1 MFTQF
6 KEVRNLK
13 ISEGNMNEISFEGIV
28 HDTLL
33 NKDKNVK
40 IHIPKAFLNAKIIQ
54 NKDIKKLEN
63 HDITCNSI
71 KCKLRLDFDLVSD
84 TDVYGNNYYYT
95 VSEIFDNN

>member
-6 KEVRNLK
+6 KDVKNLK
-13 ISEGNMNEISFEGIV
+13 ISEENMKEISFDCIY
-28 HDTLL
+28 HDALL
-33 NKDKNVK
+33 CRDRNVK